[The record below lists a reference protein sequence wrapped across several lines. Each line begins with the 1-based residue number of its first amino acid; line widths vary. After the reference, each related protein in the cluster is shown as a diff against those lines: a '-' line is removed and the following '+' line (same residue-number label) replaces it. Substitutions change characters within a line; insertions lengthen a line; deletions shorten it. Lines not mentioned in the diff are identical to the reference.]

1 VTGGGLTLAT
11 AGAAGTFAMTARDE
25 FANLLLSSQGLDIAV
40 RMLQDDGAVLRH
52 PQTARGAVE
61 EAFDALL
68 GSFTAVTRAGVH
80 QLYVSGVTPGALYAT
95 YYSDADASPAA
106 AVKGTTL
113 TDSALQMIPEGITAC
128 LPDSATFSVRWLGL
142 VRPARAALYTF
153 TAAVAET
160 EDRIKLWVDHQ
171 LLIDQWTSLG
181 PANGVGLAP
190 TLTPTGTFYFQVA
203 ETFYDVKVLARLL
216 SCSQLPTSACGPT
229 AQEQPPGR
237 SLCFRVHP
245 AHPACRH

>member
-1 VTGGGLTLAT
+1 
-11 AGAAGTFAMTARDE
+11 MTARDE

-142 VRPARAALYTF
+142 VRPARAASYTF

-160 EDRIKLWVDHQ
+160 V
-171 LLIDQWTSLG
+171 
-181 PANGVGLAP
+181 PP
-190 TLTPTGTFYFQVA
+190 P
-203 ETFYDVKVLARLL
+203 
-216 SCSQLPTSACGPT
+216 LPPVQSGHVSSISPY
-229 AQEQPPGR
+229 
-237 SLCFRVHP
+237 
-245 AHPACRH
+245 

>member
-1 VTGGGLTLAT
+1 
-11 AGAAGTFAMTARDE
+11 MTARDE

-142 VRPARAALYTF
+142 VRPARAASYTF

-160 EDRIKLWVDHQ
+160 VPPPPPSVLTGHVS
-171 LLIDQWTSLG
+171 SLSPRRTASSCG
-181 PANGVGLAP
+181 S
-190 TLTPTGTFYFQVA
+190 TT
-203 ETFYDVKVLARLL
+203 
-216 SCSQLPTSACGPT
+216 SCSSTSGPRSGRPT
-229 AQEQPPGR
+229 ASGLRRR
-237 SLCFRVHP
+237 SRRRAPFTSRSPRRSTTSRCSR
-245 AHPACRH
+245 AS